1 MSTITGPRSTPD
13 KRPCRSVR
21 ADQRC
26 RVPDRGEQVEA
37 AISAR
42 VASTYRAGGSVA
54 FASLPE
60 LTGANLGKVVN
71 VTDAPDRQND

>member
-1 MSTITGPRSTPD
+1 M
-13 KRPCRSVR
+13 
-21 ADQRC
+21 
-26 RVPDRGEQVEA
+26 EA